1 MTDYAL
7 VSHFYPALGDP
18 FNMTVNRFNALLDRI
33 EDVIEMQ
40 KMEPRPAI
48 FRQAERLRI
57 EDPERYWN
65 P

>member
-7 VSHFYPALGDP
+7 VANFYPGLGDP
-18 FNMTVNRFNALLDRI
+18 FNMTITKFNALLDRI

-40 KMEPRPAI
+40 NMEPRPAI
-48 FRQAERLRI
+48 FRQSERTRI

-65 P
+65 L